1 MSGNY
6 SLLICRLKR
15 NTISPQ
21 CLSGG
26 ILVFGGFMEEVMFKV
41 SEEGKLLSDLS
52 SDTLIP
58 GWMGFNSFAS
68 ERGKVLTA
76 L

>member
-1 MSGNY
+1 
-6 SLLICRLKR
+6 
-15 NTISPQ
+15 
-21 CLSGG
+21 
-26 ILVFGGFMEEVMFKV
+26 MEDVMFKV

-52 SDTLIP
+52 SDSLIP
-58 GWMGFNSFAS
+58 GWMGFNSFVS